1 MGLDVYAGPL
11 CRYYNGI
18 DSPSCPGRPMR
29 RTSWDEIHPCR
40 LPMTCFRKSSNG
52 VMGCAFASA
61 STSLGAGLGRRPDAA
76 LLPRQARAARVRRAA
91 LPGELCQLAGKGAPV
106 CWSPDDYM
114 TVVSLDALTPP
125 AHDDLTAPLWA
136 DVAAVRHR
144 GRPRRE

>member
-1 MGLDVYAGPL
+1 MQ
-11 CRYYNGI
+11 RYFP
-18 DSPSCPGRPMR
+18 DKPGRQ
-29 RTSWDEIHPCR
+29 
-40 LPMTCFRKSSNG
+40 G
-52 VMGCAFASA
+52 YG
-61 STSLGAGLGRRPDAA
+61 A
-76 LLPRQARAARVRRAA
+76 LLFRASYASW
-91 LPGELCQLAGKGAPV
+91 PGKVPPV